1 MSDVRVL
8 TWNLQGSKGLDVA
21 TVAAVIGASGADAV
35 VLQEVGRRQCRALAS
50 TLGMDGRWWVFKHW
64 SIKGVPEGGAVI
76 TPHRLIATSSFVLRR
91 APFWSW
97 RRRVAVEATM
107 SRDGQRFAVLGLHL
121 SPHGDAE
128 ARRREADIVVERAT
142 THFPQPIICGDLN
155 EQPGE
160 PGYETIG
167 AAGWLDAW
175 RTVHGAG
182 AEHLGATNWTAGER
196 RGRPPTQR
204 LDYVLAPPGWRVESC
219 AIAVDTSRLDDAAV
233 LSDHLPVAALLHPQE
248 TR

>member
-1 MSDVRVL
+1 MTDVRVL

-21 TVAAVIGASGADAV
+21 AVAGVILASGADAV

-50 TLGMDGRWWVFKHW
+50 TLGMDGRWWIFKHW
-64 SIKGVPEGGAVI
+64 AITGAPEGGAVI
-76 TPHRLIATSSFVLRR
+76 TPHRLVATSSFVLRR

-107 SRDGQRFAVLGLHL
+107 SRGGEWFAVIGVHL
-121 SPHGDAE
+121 SARGDAE

-142 THFPQPIICGDLN
+142 THAPRPIICGDLN
-155 EQPGE
+155 EPPGG
-160 PGYETIG
+160 PGYETFG

-175 RTVHGAG
+175 RAVHGDAG
-182 AEHLGATNWTAGER
+182 EHLGATNWTAGER

-204 LDYVLAPPGWRVESC
+204 LDYVLAPPGWHVESC
-219 AIAVDTSRLDDAAV
+219 AIAVDGSRLDDAAV
-233 LSDHLPVAALLHPQE
+233 LSDHLPVAALLHSPG
-248 TR
+248 TP